1 MQEPGREG
9 GNAERNAG
17 GGPGAGATARIR
29 RPKRGAECGGR
40 SGSERETGVHRP
52 EHGTGARD
60 RSAPPGTRDR
70 SASRGAWAEARGR
83 VRGRGARAGCG
94 GRCARTGVRGP
105 ECGLEAQE
113 PPPESAAQS
122 TRPGREG
129 GNAERNAGGG
139 PGAGATARIRR
150 PKRGAECGG
159 QVCVGA
165 RDRGT
170 PPGTR
175 DRCARPERTARN
187 TGPECEPGCVGRSA
201 RPGARAGCGGRC
213 ARTGVRA
220 RSARAVPPG
229 TRGRSVGPER
239 EPGCVGRSARPT
251 QGRMRGAGARGPGCE
266 GRNTGPERG
275 DRSLSPE
282 RESLL
287 PKSALQIRH
296 PKRGAECGGRSG
308 SERETGVHRPEH
320 GTGVRAGV
328 RRQECG
334 GRSAETGVRGPDART
349 GAREPECE
357 PGCGGR
363 SARPGAGAGV
373 RGRVRTQN
381 LR

>member
-1 MQEPGREG
+1 MPKFGAQKHTAGASQGNRHPECDVPKRRPETLLQKRRPECDVPECRPKTALQNRRPECGAGMQEPGREG

-17 GGPGAGATARIR
+17 GGPGAGAA
-29 RPKRGAECGGR
+29 
-40 SGSERETGVHRP
+40 
-52 EHGTGARD
+52 
-60 RSAPPGTRDR
+60 
-70 SASRGAWAEARGR
+70 
-83 VRGRGARAGCG
+83 
-94 GRCARTGVRGP
+94 
-105 ECGLEAQE
+105 
-113 PPPESAAQS
+113 
-122 TRPGREG
+122 
-129 GNAERNAGGG
+129 
-139 PGAGATARIRR
+139 ARIRR

-159 QVCVGA
+159 QVWVGA

-175 DRCARPERTARN
+175 DRSARPERTARN

-229 TRGRSVGPER
+229 TRGRSVGPEC

-251 QGRMRGAGARGPGCE
+251 QGGMRGAGARGPGCE

-334 GRSAETGVRGPDART
+334 GRSAETGVRRQECEDRMRGPERTARNTGSDAGSWNEKNEVGKTEHGT
-349 GAREPECE
+349 GARR
-357 PGCGGR
+357 PGCGL
-363 SARPGAGAGV
+363 
-373 RGRVRTQN
+373 RT
-381 LR
+381 

>member
-1 MQEPGREG
+1 MRRSKTPPGMRRSRMSPENRPSKPPPGMRG
-9 GNAERNAG
+9 GNA
-17 GGPGAGATARIR
+17 GAGAR
-29 RPKRGAECGGR
+29 RRERGTKCGRGPGGR
-40 SGSERETGVHRP
+40 SRR
-52 EHGTGARD
+52 
-60 RSAPPGTRDR
+60 
-70 SASRGAWAEARGR
+70 
-83 VRGRGARAGCG
+83 
-94 GRCARTGVRGP
+94 
-105 ECGLEAQE
+105 QN
-113 PPPESAAQS
+113 PPPKAWGRMWGAGLGRS
-122 TRPGREG
+122 T
-129 GNAERNAGGG
+129 G
-139 PGAGATARIRR
+139 PGYAARNTGRS
-150 PKRGAECGG
+150 
-159 QVCVGA
+159 
-165 RDRGT
+165 
-170 PPGTR
+170 
-175 DRCARPERTARN
+175 ARPERTARN
-187 TGPECEPGCVGRSA
+187 TGPECEP
-201 RPGARAGCGGRC
+201 GCGGRC

-229 TRGRSVGPER
+229 TRGRSVGPEC
-239 EPGCVGRSARPT
+239 EPGCGGRSARPT
-251 QGRMRGAGARGPGCE
+251 QGGMRGAGARGPGCE

>member
-17 GGPGAGATARIR
+17 GGPGAGAA
-29 RPKRGAECGGR
+29 
-40 SGSERETGVHRP
+40 
-52 EHGTGARD
+52 
-60 RSAPPGTRDR
+60 
-70 SASRGAWAEARGR
+70 
-83 VRGRGARAGCG
+83 
-94 GRCARTGVRGP
+94 
-105 ECGLEAQE
+105 
-113 PPPESAAQS
+113 
-122 TRPGREG
+122 
-129 GNAERNAGGG
+129 
-139 PGAGATARIRR
+139 ARIRR

-159 QVCVGA
+159 QVWVGA

-175 DRCARPERTARN
+175 GRSV
-187 TGPECEPGCVGRSA
+187 GPECEPGCVGRSA
-201 RPGARAGCGGRC
+201 RP
-213 ARTGVRA
+213 
-220 RSARAVPPG
+220 
-229 TRGRSVGPER
+229 
-239 EPGCVGRSARPT
+239 T
-251 QGRMRGAGARGPGCE
+251 QGGMRGAGARGPGCE

>member
-1 MQEPGREG
+1 MPKFGAQKHTAGASHRNRCVTPLLQNSRPECDVPECCPKTLLQNRRPECGAGMQEPGREG
-9 GNAERNAG
+9 GNAERNAR
-17 GGPGAGATARIR
+17 GGPGAGAA
-29 RPKRGAECGGR
+29 
-40 SGSERETGVHRP
+40 
-52 EHGTGARD
+52 
-60 RSAPPGTRDR
+60 
-70 SASRGAWAEARGR
+70 
-83 VRGRGARAGCG
+83 
-94 GRCARTGVRGP
+94 
-105 ECGLEAQE
+105 
-113 PPPESAAQS
+113 
-122 TRPGREG
+122 
-129 GNAERNAGGG
+129 
-139 PGAGATARIRR
+139 ARIRR

-159 QVCVGA
+159 QVWVGA

-175 DRCARPERTARN
+175 DRSARPERTARN
-187 TGPECEPGCVGRSA
+187 TGPEREPGCV
-201 RPGARAGCGGRC
+201 GRC

-229 TRGRSVGPER
+229 TRGRSVGPEC

-251 QGRMRGAGARGPGCE
+251 QGGMRGAGARGPGCE

-308 SERETGVHRPEH
+308 SEHGTGVRRPEH

-334 GRSAETGVRGPDART
+334 GRSAETGVRRQ
-349 GAREPECE
+349 ECE
-357 PGCGGR
+357 DRMRGPER
-363 SARPGAGAGV
+363 ENQSASRGAGAEA
-373 RGRVRTQN
+373 RGRVRGPGCGAGCG
-381 LR
+381 LRT